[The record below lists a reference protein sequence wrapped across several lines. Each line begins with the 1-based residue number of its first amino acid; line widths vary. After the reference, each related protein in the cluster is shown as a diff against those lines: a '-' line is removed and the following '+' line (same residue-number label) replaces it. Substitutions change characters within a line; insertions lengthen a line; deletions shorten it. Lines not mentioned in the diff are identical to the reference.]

1 MKNKG
6 NDISCALTLF
16 LYPTTKTKA
25 RRGGGAYMGRQGNDI
40 GVIGDI

>member
-6 NDISCALTLF
+6 IDISCALTLF

-25 RRGGGAYMGRQGNDI
+25 RQGGGAYIWDVGNDI